1 SFEDA
6 AYVTLGA
13 IALQGVRI
21 ADVRLG
27 ENVAVIGLGLLGQLT
42 VQILKATGCRVIG
55 IDLDSAK
62 VSLARDLGAD
72 LAVLRSEDVA
82 GAVAAFT
89 EGIGVDA
96 VVITAAT
103 DSNDPIEL
111 AGEISR
117 DRGTVSVVG
126 AVKMD
131 VPRRVYYEKEL
142 QLRLSRSYGPGRYD

>member
-1 SFEDA
+1 
-6 AYVTLGA
+6 
-13 IALQGVRI
+13 
-21 ADVRLG
+21 
-27 ENVAVIGLGLLGQLT
+27 
-42 VQILKATGCRVIG
+42 
-55 IDLDSAK
+55 
-62 VSLARDLGAD
+62 
-72 LAVLRSEDVA
+72 
-82 GAVAAFT
+82 AAFT

-142 QLRLSRSYGPGRYD
+142 QLRLSRSYGPGRYDPSYEEGGHDYPIGYVRWTERRNMQEFLRLVATGQVTPSRLTPHRFPIEEADKADAIVTSNDPQPCPRVD